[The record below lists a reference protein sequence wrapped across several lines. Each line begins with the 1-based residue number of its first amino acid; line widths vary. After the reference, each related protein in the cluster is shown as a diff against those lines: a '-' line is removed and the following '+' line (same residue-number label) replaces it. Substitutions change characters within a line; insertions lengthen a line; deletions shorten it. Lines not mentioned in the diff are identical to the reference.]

1 MISNK
6 RIRKGVGIMRTEQEI
21 AEDYE
26 YALWQD
32 SIEYFE
38 LTRGR

>member
-1 MISNK
+1 MLN
-6 RIRKGVGIMRTEQEI
+6 EQDQE
-21 AEDYE
+21 ACDE
-26 YALWQD
+26 WQYQCWED